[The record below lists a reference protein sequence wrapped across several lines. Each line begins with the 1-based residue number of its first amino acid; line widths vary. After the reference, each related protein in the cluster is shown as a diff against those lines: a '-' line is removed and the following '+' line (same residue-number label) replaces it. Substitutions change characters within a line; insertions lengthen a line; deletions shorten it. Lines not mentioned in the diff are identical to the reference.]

1 MPTLQELA
9 SSLNAEVRGNS
20 ECFIQ
25 DAQAIEKASEE
36 DITFAGDEIKLR
48 KLPDCRAGA
57 VIVCRDHIDS
67 LPELP
72 PEMAV
77 VVVED
82 AATAFIEVLTILRPQ
97 RPRPVIGVSA
107 QAFVSP
113 SAQVGEETN
122 IHAGASIGDDVIIGE
137 RCDILPGVCIGPG
150 CRIGD
155 DVTLYPNVV
164 LYGDVVVGNHVQ
176 IHACSVIGAD
186 GFGYKLIDGRH
197 VKTPHFGSVRIDD
210 HVEIG
215 ASTTIDRAMIGQTII
230 GEGTKIDNQVMIAH
244 NCELGRHNLLVSQ
257 VGFAGSATTDD
268 YVICGG
274 QSGVADHVHVGEG
287 SILAGRAAAIKDV
300 PADATYM
307 GVPARSAAEAIKIAM
322 APKKIPEL
330 RKGLRKLEAQVD
342 QLSSRLDA
350 LSESGQSSSKPA
362 A

>member
-1 MPTLQELA
+1 
-9 SSLNAEVRGNS
+9 
-20 ECFIQ
+20 
-25 DAQAIEKASEE
+25 
-36 DITFAGDEIKLR
+36 
-48 KLPDCRAGA
+48 
-57 VIVCRDHIDS
+57 
-67 LPELP
+67 
-72 PEMAV
+72 MAV

>member
-9 SSLNAEVRGNS
+9 SSLNADIRGNP
-20 ECFIQ
+20 ECLID
-25 DAQAIEKASEE
+25 DAQAIEKAGEH
-36 DITFAGDEIKLR
+36 DVTFAGDAINLR
-48 KLPDCRAGA
+48 KLTDCRAGA
-57 VIVCRDHIDS
+57 VIVGRKHVDR

-72 PEMAV
+72 SEMALL
-77 VVVED
+77 VVEN

-97 RPRPVIGVSA
+97 RPRPSIGTSV

-113 SAQVGEETN
+113 SALIGEQTN
-122 IHAGASIGDDVIIGE
+122 VHAGASIGHDVIIGE
-137 RCDILPGVCIGPG
+137 RCNILPGVCIGPG

-155 DVTLYPNVV
+155 DVTLHPNVV
-164 LYGDVVVGNHVQ
+164 LYADVVMGNHVQ

-186 GFGYKLIDGRH
+186 GFGYNCIDGRH

-268 YVICGG
+268 YVTCGG
-274 QSGVADHVHVGEG
+274 QSGVADHIHVGEG
-287 SILAGRAAAIKDV
+287 SILAGRAAAIKDI
-300 PADATYM
+300 PAGATYM
-307 GVPARSAAEAIKIAM
+307 GVPARPAAEAIKIAM

-350 LSESGQSSSKPA
+350 LSEPGQSRSQPA